1 MKGKTLDYIYGVTT
15 GSYSSYRVLCLVGS
29 KKEAEVLARRMRA
42 VEDGWH
48 SDANVE
54 AFAKVTSDIEQASV
68 LKMRVTLWDD
78 GTRTDFDSHIDAEWP
93 FDPKSNQIRAMKWRW
108 VRAPIHANKGGR
120 LEVEGTDHELV
131 KKTFSEKR
139 AQLEAEDAMRLKK
152 TAKGRV

>member
-1 MKGKTLDYIYGVTT
+1 MDYIYGVTT

-48 SDANVE
+48 KDANVE
-54 AFAKVTSDIEQASV
+54 SFVRVDPDIEQVLV
-68 LKMRVTLWDD
+68 LKMRVNLWDD
-78 GTRTDFDSHIDAEWP
+78 GTRTDYDSHVLAEWP
-93 FDPKSNQIRAMKWRW
+93 FDPMSNEIRAMQWRW
-108 VRAPIHANKGGR
+108 VRAPVHKNKGGR